1 MRSTS
6 SKSSSSGGKTKRGCL
21 PLVMLFL
28 SIGSLGCFFD
38 AGDPSTYLDPSYL
51 LFPIITIVLFIVHR
65 RKKRKNSAQ
74 CTHNT
79 ISDSPAVTAGEAIS
93 KKVSFDDAV
102 IDSLTQQFVAFDI
115 ETTGLSPTNDRIV
128 ELGAVLFCNG
138 EPVRQFTTL
147 VNPGIPI
154 PASATAVNH
163 ITNRMLSSAPT
174 EQEAYPQLIEF
185 LGDALQGEII
195 MCAHNASFD
204 FNFLCN
210 TLSRLGYDATFK
222 YVDTLYLSR
231 KYIFGLPDYKQ
242 STLEQHFGLTNPTA
256 HRASTDA
263 ENCGKILCHILDIIE
278 STDDAA
284 IKRPSIPN
292 PSPQPNIPDIPKCT
306 TSPTKPLPDIS
317 RAEVTIDAKHTRIPL
332 EQIQNQNEWRRGFEK
347 GFPFWERGEEE
358 RKSGNIDNALLF
370 FDTARQYG
378 YLSPALYTSYALAY
392 RKLKDYD
399 NEIVILDEG
408 IQRLP
413 GNSEALEERRKKAIY
428 RLYKKQKA
436 EQQAE
441 EKMKEKPAPTSS
453 PITMEQKENQPNT
466 ISCTTDPGA
475 IPVKTILQLS
485 DDGTVIKEYI
495 SVAEA
500 SRVIGVSTKSIRC
513 AATGVQKHAGGY
525 RWQYK
530 ETEKNQ

>member
-1 MRSTS
+1 MLSTS
-6 SKSSSSGGKTKRGCL
+6 SNSSSSGGKAKRGCL
-21 PLVMLFL
+21 PLVMLLL
-28 SIGSLGCFFD
+28 SIGGLGCFFD

-51 LFPIITIVLFIVHR
+51 LFPIITIVLFIVHG
-65 RKKRKNSAQ
+65 RKKQKNSAQ
-74 CTHNT
+74 CTHNA
-79 ISDSPAVTAGEAIS
+79 ISDSPTVTAGEAIS

-102 IDSLTQQFVAFDI
+102 IESLTQQFIAFDI

-210 TLSRLGYDATFK
+210 TLSRLGYNATIK
-222 YVDTLYLSR
+222 YVDTLHLSR

-263 ENCGKILCHILDIIE
+263 ENCGKILCHILDDF
-278 STDDAA
+278 TRMNNDV
-284 IKRPSIPN
+284 KQTPTL
-292 PSPQPNIPDIPKCT
+292 PK
-306 TSPTKPLPDIS
+306 SPTQSNAGLPADCASVATSAKPIPIVS
-317 RAEVTIDAKHTRIPL
+317 RTK
-332 EQIQNQNEWRRGFEK
+332 
-347 GFPFWERGEEE
+347 
-358 RKSGNIDNALLF
+358 
-370 FDTARQYG
+370 
-378 YLSPALYTSYALAY
+378 
-392 RKLKDYD
+392 
-399 NEIVILDEG
+399 
-408 IQRLP
+408 
-413 GNSEALEERRKKAIY
+413 
-428 RLYKKQKA
+428 
-436 EQQAE
+436 E
-441 EKMKEKPAPTSS
+441 EKQSATKSFNNKPM
-453 PITMEQKENQPNT
+453 IV
-466 ISCTTDPGA
+466 PGKA
-475 IPVKTILQLS
+475 ILQLS
-485 DDGTVIKEYI
+485 DDGTVIKEYV

-530 ETEKNQ
+530 EPEKNQ